1 MAKLIEFKNVCVKY
15 KNNDDLTIKDM
26 NIEIED
32 GEFIVFVG
40 PSGCGKSTTLKVL
53 SGLEDVHSGEIYIS
67 GELANYKEP
76 KDRNIAMVFQNYALY
91 PHFTVRKNI
100 EVGLKNAKLSKEE
113 IREKTEVVAEK
124 LHITQILD
132 KLPKD
137 LSGGQQQRV
146 ALGRAII
153 RDPLVYIFDEPLSNL
168 DAKLRHST
176 RNEIISMHRELK
188 RTFFYVTHDQVEAM
202 TMADRIVVLKDG
214 IVQQIDTAKNIFYN
228 PSNLFVAQF
237 IGVPEINTIAVKVN
251 KDGTL
256 EITDNTRI
264 DLIHSGKDKILK
276 LEKAT
281 LCFRPDDVQ
290 YSKTAKEGFIEIQV
304 VGKEMLGNT
313 TIVNGRLADYEINFV
328 VRTSDFEGDE
338 SVYYIQIDTNKCLF
352 FDPVSEKNINVI

>member
-1 MAKLIEFKNVCVKY
+1 MGKLIEFKNLCVKY

-91 PHFTVRKNI
+91 PHFSVRKNI
-100 EVGLKNAKLSKEE
+100 EVGLKNAKLPKSEVRK
-113 IREKTEVVAEK
+113 KTDIVAEK
-124 LHITQILD
+124 LHITTILD
-132 KLPKD
+132 KYPKD

-146 ALGRAII
+146 ALARAII

-188 RTFFYVTHDQVEAM
+188 KTFFYVTHDQVEAM

-214 IVQQIDTAKNIFYN
+214 VVQQIDTPKNIFYN
-228 PSNLFVAQF
+228 PYNLFVAQF
-237 IGVPEINTIAVKVN
+237 IGNPEINTISVKVKPDATLVLSDDSSIKLEHSN
-251 KDGTL
+251 KD
-256 EITDNTRI
+256 N
-264 DLIHSGKDKILK
+264 ILK
-276 LEKAT
+276 QEEVI
-281 LCFRPDDVQ
+281 LCFRPDDVE
-290 YSKTAKEGFIEIQV
+290 YSKNAREGFLEVQV
-304 VGKEMLGNT
+304 KSKEMLGNT
-313 TIVNGRLADYEINFV
+313 TIVNGKLAGHEINFV

-338 SVYYIQIDTNKCLF
+338 EVYYIQIDTKKCLF
-352 FDPVSEKNINVI
+352 FDPVSEKNINVN

>member
-1 MAKLIEFKNVCVKY
+1 MAKLIEFKNMCVKY

-53 SGLEDVHSGEIYIS
+53 SGLEEVHSGEIYIN

-100 EVGLKNAKLSKEE
+100 EVGLKNAKLPKSEVRK
-113 IREKTEVVAEK
+113 KTEIVAEK
-124 LHITQILD
+124 LQITKILD

-146 ALGRAII
+146 ALARAII
-153 RDPLVYIFDEPLSNL
+153 REPLVYIFDEPLSNL

-188 RTFFYVTHDQVEAM
+188 KTFFYVTHDQVEAM

-214 IVQQIDTAKNIFYN
+214 VVQQIDSPKNIFYN

-237 IGVPEINTIAVKVN
+237 IGNPEINTVTVKVK

-256 EITDNTRI
+256 VISGDASL
-264 DLIHSGKDKILK
+264 DLEHGNQDKILK
-276 LEKAT
+276 LDEVV

-290 YSKTAKEGFIEIQV
+290 YSKTAKKGFLEVQIE
-304 VGKEMLGNT
+304 GKEMLGNT
-313 TIVNGRLADYEINFV
+313 TIVNGKLGGYDINFV
-328 VRTSDFEGDE
+328 VRTSDFDGDE
-338 SVYYIQIDTNKCLF
+338 EVYYIQIDTNKCLF
-352 FDPVSEKNINVI
+352 FDPVTGKNINVI